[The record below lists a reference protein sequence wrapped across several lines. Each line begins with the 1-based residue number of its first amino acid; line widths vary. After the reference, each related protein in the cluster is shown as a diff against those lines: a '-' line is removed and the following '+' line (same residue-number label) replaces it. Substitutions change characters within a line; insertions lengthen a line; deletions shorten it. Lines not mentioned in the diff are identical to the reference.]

1 MEDLRGNVEAG
12 ASAAEEA
19 FEEAFLQLY
28 AKTPLRRI
36 SVTQVA
42 ERAGYTRGTFY
53 LHYESLEDLLRRIED
68 GLLEELRAVVDDS
81 MARLEAGG
89 DPEEVMADVLA
100 FYEGRADRLRV
111 LMGPKA
117 DSHFTDEVKRT
128 LKPIWAKYVLKRD
141 VNEGS
146 TDFMLEFTLSGA
158 LVMLRRWMENPKG
171 VSAEEM
177 LHIIYHKVLGK

>member
-1 MEDLRGNVEAG
+1 MDETRAYDSG
-12 ASAAEEA
+12 AMGTEEA

-28 AKTPLRRI
+28 AKAPLRRI
-36 SVTQVA
+36 SVAQVA

-53 LHYESLEDLLRRIED
+53 LHYESLEDLLRRVED
-68 GLLEELRAVVDDS
+68 GLLAELHAVVDDS

-89 DPEEVMADVLA
+89 DPEDIMRDVLA
-100 FYEGRADRLRV
+100 FYERRSDRLAV

-117 DSHFTDEVKRT
+117 DGHFTDEVKRV
-128 LKPIWAKYVLKRD
+128 LKPVWAKYVLKRD
-141 VNEGS
+141 VAEGS

-158 LVMLRRWMENPKG
+158 LMMLRRWMENPKG

-177 LHIIYHKVLGK
+177 LHIIYHKALGR